1 MQRSL
6 LSKAWLVV
14 ALLWVVALLNY
25 CDRLMVTSMR
35 LSLKDAF
42 EMSDAQFG
50 LLTSA
55 FLWVYGVLSPAAGFL
70 ADRFGRSRVIVG
82 SLFIWS
88 LATGLTAYAQS
99 LNQLVLSR
107 VIMGV
112 SEACYIPAGLALI
125 ADYHRGSTRSLAT
138 GIHMTG
144 IYIGSILGGAGGW
157 IAEHYGWYEAFRIFG
172 FGGLVYAGLLALV
185 LRDVPQPGG
194 LQPGEQTE
202 STGGLITAL
211 VSLFSESRF
220 VLLLAFWTILG
231 MAGWTLVGWMPT
243 YLNEEFGLSQ
253 GSAGL
258 SATAYYQAAAF
269 IGVLV
274 SGAWADAWSR
284 RAPRGRMYV
293 PLIGTCLAVPA
304 LLMLAGTSFLP
315 LALLGLAVCGFG
327 RAFTDSNMMPMLC
340 LVADRRYRATGYG
353 VLNSFACIAG
363 GAMIY
368 VAGALKDHQVNLSV
382 MLYLAAL
389 FFAVC
394 ALLLWFV
401 KPRNVDDLPSEPAT
415 TAACAPAS
423 ASDG

>member
-1 MQRSL
+1 MEKSF

-42 EMSDAQFG
+42 EMTDAQFG
-50 LLTSA
+50 LLTSV

-99 LNQLVLSR
+99 FEQLVISR
-107 VIMGV
+107 VIMGI

-125 ADYHRGSTRSLAT
+125 ADYHRGPTRSMAT

-144 IYIGSILGGAGGW
+144 IYVGSILGGAGGW
-157 IAEHYGWYEAFRIFG
+157 IADHYGWYEAFRIFG
-172 FGGLVYAGLLALV
+172 FGGLVYACLLALL
-185 LRDVPQPGG
+185 LRDVPDLAVSHAADRKEG
-194 LQPGEQTE
+194 
-202 STGGLITAL
+202 TGGLITAL
-211 VSLFSESRF
+211 VSLFSDF
-220 VLLLAFWTILG
+220 GFMLLLAFWTLLG

-253 GSAGL
+253 GQAGL
-258 SATAYYQAAAF
+258 SATGYYQAAAF
-269 IGVLV
+269 VGVLL
-274 SGAWADAWSR
+274 SGAWADWWSR
-284 RAPRGRMYV
+284 RAPRARMFV
-293 PLIGTCLAVPA
+293 PMIGVFLAAPA
-304 LLMLAGTSFLP
+304 MLMLAGTTLLP

-353 VLNSFACIAG
+353 VLNSFATIAG
-363 GAMIY
+363 GGMIY
-368 VAGALKDHQVNLSV
+368 IAGALKDKQVNLSL
-382 MLYLAAL
+382 MLYLAASL
-389 FFAVC
+389 FLVC
-394 ALLLWFV
+394 GALLWLV
-401 KPRNVDDLPSEPAT
+401 KPRSAGDTPAG
-415 TAACAPAS
+415 ACVPAPV
-423 ASDG
+423 SDA